1 MLFSGTYSFP
11 PLDIRLSSLHTTHGL
26 IYLSQT
32 VFLILRRQY
41 MQSYT
46 CPNCGAPVKMDDHG
60 AFLECPYCGSQ
71 FKPDDSSSDES
82 SSRQTD
88 SDDDNKEL
96 RTYAE
101 IVNRHIPEFSVTE
114 FIDRAKHILERTLD
128 FLGDYGMYIQVGVVL
143 LFVALAIASFFL

>member
-1 MLFSGTYSFP
+1 
-11 PLDIRLSSLHTTHGL
+11 
-26 IYLSQT
+26 
-32 VFLILRRQY
+32 

-71 FKPDDSSSDES
+71 FKPDDSSSDEP

-88 SDDDNKEL
+88 SDDDNEEL
-96 RTYAE
+96 RTYTE

-128 FLGDYGMYIQVGVVL
+128 FLGDHGMYIQVGVVL
-143 LFVALAIASFFL
+143 LFVALAIVSFFL

>member
-1 MLFSGTYSFP
+1 
-11 PLDIRLSSLHTTHGL
+11 
-26 IYLSQT
+26 
-32 VFLILRRQY
+32 

-71 FKPDDSSSDES
+71 FKPDDSSSDEP

-88 SDDDNKEL
+88 SDDDNEEL

-101 IVNRHIPEFSVTE
+101 IVHHHIPEFSVTE
-114 FIDRAKHILERTLD
+114 FIDRAKHILEKTLD
-128 FLGDYGMYIQVGVVL
+128 FLGDHGMYIQVGVVL
-143 LFVALAIASFFL
+143 LFVALAIVSFFL

>member
-1 MLFSGTYSFP
+1 
-11 PLDIRLSSLHTTHGL
+11 
-26 IYLSQT
+26 
-32 VFLILRRQY
+32 

-71 FKPDDSSSDES
+71 FKPDDSLSDEP

-88 SDDDNKEL
+88 SDDDNEEL

-114 FIDRAKHILERTLD
+114 FIDRAKHILEKLLIFSAITECTSKSVSFC
-128 FLGDYGMYIQVGVVL
+128 FL
-143 LFVALAIASFFL
+143 SP

>member
-1 MLFSGTYSFP
+1 
-11 PLDIRLSSLHTTHGL
+11 
-26 IYLSQT
+26 
-32 VFLILRRQY
+32 
-41 MQSYT
+41 MQSCA

-71 FKPDDSSSDES
+71 FKPDDSLSDEP

-88 SDDDNKEL
+88 SDDDNEEL

-101 IVNRHIPEFSVTE
+101 IVNRHIPDFSVIE

-128 FLGDYGMYIQVGVVL
+128 FLGDHGMYIQVGVVL
-143 LFVALAIASFFL
+143 LFVALAIVSFFL

>member
-1 MLFSGTYSFP
+1 
-11 PLDIRLSSLHTTHGL
+11 
-26 IYLSQT
+26 
-32 VFLILRRQY
+32 

-128 FLGDYGMYIQVGVVL
+128 FLGDHGMYIQVGVVL

>member
-1 MLFSGTYSFP
+1 
-11 PLDIRLSSLHTTHGL
+11 
-26 IYLSQT
+26 
-32 VFLILRRQY
+32 

-46 CPNCGAPVKMDDHG
+46 CPNCGAPIKMDDHG

-71 FKPDDSSSDES
+71 FKPDDSLSDEP

-88 SDDDNKEL
+88 SDDDNEEL
-96 RTYAE
+96 HTYAE

-128 FLGDYGMYIQVGVVL
+128 FLGDHGMYIQVGVVL
-143 LFVALAIASFFL
+143 LFVALAIVSFFL